1 MAKKI
6 SRPKKLYR
14 VLLRRWLKPTIY
26 AVIVSFLLY
35 TGIAGLV
42 EEKHRVDKALPRFI
56 ITRVSDSFDETEFT
70 HLLLTVQE
78 MRKTPEILTQL
89 KDYINQ
95 SDPNNYTLYLE
106 KMLNTMNWA
115 PQAFYSRAH
124 KMFDMYDVYDR
135 INRMDETIAFLNGE
149 VEERRLP
156 SEILEQI
163 RMLNQEEETVSQELT
178 PQEMAFVKNYAG
190 AILQLKKESEN

>member
-6 SRPKKLYR
+6 SRPKKIYR

-26 AVIVSFLLY
+26 AVIVSFMLY

-56 ITRVSDSFDETEFT
+56 ISRVSDTFDETEFT

-78 MRKTPEILTQL
+78 IRKTPDLMAQL
-89 KDYINQ
+89 KDYVNQ
-95 SDPNNYTLYLE
+95 GDPNNYTMYLE
-106 KMLNTMNWA
+106 KILNSMNWA

-135 INRMDETIAFLNGE
+135 VNRMEETISFLNGE

-156 SEILEQI
+156 SEILEQV
-163 RMLNQEEETVSQELT
+163 RMLHQEEDNVTKELT
-178 PQEMAFVKNYAG
+178 PKEMEFVKNYAG
-190 AILQLKKESEN
+190 VILQLKKEE